1 MAKEEDTTLAK
12 LGGLA
17 KVGPGEGGPGRAVRE
32 TAVEREIGWREE
44 EEEGRARGAQGECH
58 FQSFLQVD

>member
-1 MAKEEDTTLAK
+1 MAKEENTTLAK

-32 TAVEREIGWREE
+32 RAVEGKSDGERRRREGQEE
-44 EEEGRARGAQGECH
+44 LRAKAIFNH
-58 FQSFLQVD
+58 F